1 MGTRLTKF
9 NMAMAGRTFFITGA
23 SRGIGLA
30 IGLAAARQ
38 GANVVV
44 AAKTVKAQEKLEGTI
59 YSAASAIEEAGGK
72 AMPVQ
77 VDIRS
82 EDQVEDA
89 MAHAAGVFGGIDV
102 VVNNASALGLTGT
115 SETEMKRF
123 DLMHGINARG
133 TFVTS
138 KAGLKYLLKSDNNPH
153 VLNISPPLNMDPKW
167 FAPHTAYTMA
177 KYGMSMCTLG
187 MAEEFKGKVAF
198 NALWPRTTI
207 ATAAIKNLLGG
218 NEVMARSR
226 KPEIMAD
233 AAALI
238 VQQDAQEFTGNFLI
252 DDDVL
257 KDLGGLGDADLDQYL
272 VDPANKDNL
281 APDFFL

>member
-138 KAGLKYLLKSDNNPH
+138 KAGLKYLLKSDKNPH

-187 MAEEFKGKVAF
+187 MAQEFKGKVAF

-218 NEVMARSR
+218 EQVMARSR
-226 KPEIMAD
+226 KPDIMAD

-238 VQQDAQEFTGNFLI
+238 VQQDAAEFTGNFLI

-257 KDLGGLGDADLDQYL
+257 KDLGGLAESDLDKYL

-281 APDFFL
+281 EPDFFL

>member
-1 MGTRLTKF
+1 M
-9 NMAMAGRTFFITGA
+9 
-23 SRGIGLA
+23 
-30 IGLAAARQ
+30 
-38 GANVVV
+38 VV

-138 KAGLKYLLKSDNNPH
+138 KAGLKYLLKSDKNPH

-187 MAEEFKGKVAF
+187 MAQEFKGKVAF

-218 NEVMARSR
+218 EQVMARSR
-226 KPEIMAD
+226 KPDIMAD

-238 VQQDAQEFTGNFLI
+238 VQQDAAEFTGNFLI

-257 KDLGGLGDADLDQYL
+257 KDLGGLAESDLDKYL

-281 APDFFL
+281 EPDFFL